1 MTFVLSKRS
10 LDKLEGVD
18 DRLVEVVLTAI
29 NLTEVDFGVIEGVR
43 SIARQKE
50 LVNSGASQTMKSKHI
65 EGKAVDLMAYIGA
78 RASWELSLY
87 DDIAEAMKE
96 SAKEHGLAVRWG
108 GAWTVP
114 DIKFWNGTM
123 QRAMNSYIDSC
134 RSLGKKPFI
143 DGPHF
148 EVSSKN

>member
-1 MTFVLSKRS
+1 VTFVLSKRS

-18 DRLVEVVLTAI
+18 GRLVEVVLTAI
-29 NLTEVDFGVIEGVR
+29 NLTQVDFGVIEGVR

-65 EGKAVDLMAYIGA
+65 EGKAVDLIAYVGTRI
-78 RASWELSLY
+78 SWELSLY
-87 DDIAEAMKE
+87 DDIAEAMRE
-96 SAKEHGLAVRWG
+96 SARENGLAIRWG

-114 DIKFWNGTM
+114 DVRFWNGTM
-123 QRAMNSYIDSC
+123 ERAMNSYIDSC

>member
-1 MTFVLSKRS
+1 MTFILSKRS

-18 DRLVEVVLTAI
+18 ERLVQVVLTAI

-65 EGKAVDLMAYIGA
+65 EGKAIDLIAYVGTRI
-78 RASWELSLY
+78 SWELSLY

-96 SAKEHGLAVRWG
+96 SARENGLAVRWG
-108 GAWTVP
+108 GSWSVP
-114 DIKFWNGTM
+114 DIRFWNGTM
-123 QRAMNSYIDSC
+123 ERAMNSYIDSC

-148 EVSSKN
+148 EISSKN

>member
-1 MTFVLSKRS
+1 MTFILSKRS

-18 DRLVEVVLTAI
+18 ERLVQVVLTAI

-65 EGKAVDLMAYIGA
+65 EGKAIDLIAYVGTRI
-78 RASWELSLY
+78 SWELSLY

-96 SAKEHGLAVRWG
+96 SSRENGLAVRWG
-108 GAWTVP
+108 GSWSVP
-114 DIKFWNGTM
+114 DIRFWNGTM
-123 QRAMNSYIDSC
+123 ERAMNSYIDSC

-148 EVSSKN
+148 EISSKN